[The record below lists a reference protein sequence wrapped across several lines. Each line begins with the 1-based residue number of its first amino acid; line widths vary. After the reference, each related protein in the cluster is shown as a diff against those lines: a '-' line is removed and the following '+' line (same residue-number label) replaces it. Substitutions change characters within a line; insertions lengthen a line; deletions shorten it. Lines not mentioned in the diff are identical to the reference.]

1 MNTDMEVLKL
11 FPATYSMLNVQA
23 LLDQLFT
30 EDDTYTVRS
39 VGDKDFYLWESGI
52 WSRATSRDVNAF
64 IARKIMEGVDT
75 VAPPKRG
82 QTVEEAIWQ
91 AAPLNGEGKP
101 FSATVARVRELGE
114 GISLLTATDIDHE
127 PADPDLIVMGNGVFS
142 ISKRCIV
149 DKWSPRYP
157 HTWKL
162 DFNYDPGAEAPRFV
176 SYIESITDTQPNTR
190 LFLQEY
196 LGYILTGRTDRQ
208 TALYLMGASGAGKS
222 VFANVCAE
230 IVGAANVESA
240 NGDVGKWAMG
250 QWEGAK
256 LITFADA
263 RSVADPR
270 KLGEV
275 ILQIV
280 GNDKVTVER
289 KGKDPY
295 TAHIDANILICSN
308 TAIPIYDE
316 AGVAIKRFK
325 GVYLDRVFRGTAN
338 EDRNLMDKVT
348 TELSGVFNWALEGL
362 QRLER
367 NDTFTTPDTHEQV
380 LAKLRSASSKTAEF
394 YEEILT
400 STGDIRDVLDTRD
413 IQVALKAWLGNAK
426 VPNQEITIKG
436 INSRLEQYG
445 YDVSRPKDDKGKNL
459 YAIAGVGFC
468 EEYERYRT
476 DTSRRA
482 ERARNNQARRQP
494 VTTPDKQKESAPT
507 SQPQPEQ
514 QEIILF

>member
-1 MNTDMEVLKL
+1 MNTDMEVLKI
-11 FPATYSMLNVQA
+11 FPAAYSMYNAQA
-23 LLDQLFT
+23 LLNQAFT
-30 EDDTYTVRS
+30 EDGTYTVRP
-39 VGDKDFYLWESGI
+39 VGDKDFFLWKSGI
-52 WSRATSRDVNAF
+52 WSRATSHNVNTL
-64 IARKIMEGVDT
+64 IANKLMEGVDT
-75 VAPPKRG
+75 VAPPRHR
-82 QTVEEAIWQ
+82 QTVEEAIWE
-91 AAPLNGEGKP
+91 ARPLDGEGKP
-101 FSATVARVRELGE
+101 FICTPPKVKELSE
-114 GISLLTATDIDHE
+114 GIALLSSSDTEHGA
-127 PADPDLIVMGNGVFS
+127 PDPDLIVMGNGVFS
-142 ISKRCIV
+142 VSERRIIGE
-149 DKWSPRYP
+149 WSPRYP

-162 DFNYDPGAEAPRFV
+162 NFNYDPNAQAPRFTD
-176 SYIESITDTQPNTR
+176 YIESITESQPKTR

-230 IVGAANVESA
+230 IVGAANVESGS
-240 NGDVGKWAMG
+240 GDVGKWAMG

-316 AGVAIKRFK
+316 AGIAIKRFK
-325 GVYLDRVFRGTAN
+325 GVYLDRVFRGTSD
-338 EDRNLMDKVT
+338 EDRHLMGKVT
-348 TELSGVFNWALEGL
+348 AELSGVFNWALEGL
-362 QRLER
+362 RRLEH
-367 NDTFTTPDTHEQV
+367 NGTFTTPDSHEKV
-380 LAKLRSASSKTAEF
+380 LARLRSASSKTAEF

-400 STGDIRDVLDTRD
+400 PTGDIRDVLSTKDVQT
-413 IQVALKAWLGNAK
+413 ALKAWLGNAR
-426 VPNQEITIKG
+426 VPSHERTLKG

-445 YDVSRPKDDKGKNL
+445 YDVSRPKDDKGKGLN
-459 YAIAGVGFC
+459 AIAGIEFC
-468 EEYERYRT
+468 EGYERYRT
-476 DTSRRA
+476 DESRRS

-494 VTTPDKQKESAPT
+494 VSIPDKPKETP
-507 SQPQPEQ
+507 PIPKPELKQ
-514 QEIILF
+514 QETALF

>member
-52 WSRATSRDVNAF
+52 WSRATSRDVNAL

-114 GISLLTATDIDHE
+114 GIALLTATDIDHE

-176 SYIESITDTQPNTR
+176 SCIESITGNQPNTR

-196 LGYILTGRTDRQ
+196 LGYILAGRADRQ

-230 IVGAANVESA
+230 IVGAATVES
-240 NGDVGKWAMG
+240 
-250 QWEGAK
+250 
-256 LITFADA
+256 
-263 RSVADPR
+263 
-270 KLGEV
+270 
-275 ILQIV
+275 
-280 GNDKVTVER
+280 
-289 KGKDPY
+289 
-295 TAHIDANILICSN
+295 
-308 TAIPIYDE
+308 AIPIYDE

-325 GVYLDRVFRGTAN
+325 GVYLDRVFRGTAD

-362 QRLER
+362 QRLEH

-380 LAKLRSASSKTAEF
+380 LAKLRSASSRTAEF

-400 STGDIRDVLDTRD
+400 PTGDIRDVLDTRD
-413 IQVALKAWLGNAK
+413 IQAALKAWLGNAK

-459 YAIAGVGFC
+459 YAITGIGFC
-468 EEYERYRT
+468 EDYERYRT
-476 DTSRRA
+476 DISRRA

-494 VTTPDKQKESAPT
+494 VTTPDKQKESVPT
-507 SQPQPEQ
+507 SQPQPKQHETDGQ
-514 QEIILF
+514 QSTLTHRNYKAFVLPVLDVPCRSTTIL